1 MDVGIVRGRA
11 LPNVWKCRDVTE
23 YNVYRKALH
32 HMDSQPFSYKQHVIV
47 PFASISKLGYA
58 ASVFV
63 TRPTGKCRAFGI
75 LAYFVSE
82 NAALQYAAAYAKAH
96 IDGTTLPNPPFT
108 RIRSVQL
115 PSGSRTCVTKT

>member
-1 MDVGIVRGRA
+1 
-11 LPNVWKCRDVTE
+11 
-23 YNVYRKALH
+23 
-32 HMDSQPFSYKQHVIV
+32 MDSQPFSYKQHVIV

-63 TRPTGKCRAFGI
+63 TRPTGKCSAFGI

-96 IDGTTLPNPPFT
+96 IDGTTLPKPPFT
-108 RIRSVQL
+108 RIRSVQR
-115 PSGSRTCVTKT
+115 PSGRRTCLTIT